1 MCCSVCA
8 LRLIRSDAG
17 TMGKARTGRPVR
29 TMAKFFSK
37 TAIRGSGA
45 PLCLTILKLN
55 LQNGQQ
61 AFG

>member
-1 MCCSVCA
+1 
-8 LRLIRSDAG
+8 
-17 TMGKARTGRPVR
+17 MGKARTRRPVR